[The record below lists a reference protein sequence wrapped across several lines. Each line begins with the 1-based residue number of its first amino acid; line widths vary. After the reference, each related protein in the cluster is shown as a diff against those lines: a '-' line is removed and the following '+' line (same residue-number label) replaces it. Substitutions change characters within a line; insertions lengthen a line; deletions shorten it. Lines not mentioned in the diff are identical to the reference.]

1 MKKRVLFIINP
12 VSGVGRQKT
21 VEKLIDRE
29 LDRSCYEPEIA
40 YTQSRGHAT
49 ELATAAVQRNVE
61 IIVAVGGDGSVNEVG
76 QALIHTPSVLGIL
89 PAGSGNGLA
98 RHLCIPMDLSRA
110 MERIMNGKII
120 KMDTGILNDKV
131 FLGMSGVGFDA
142 HIGWEFARFGK
153 RGFSSYIKVFLREF
167 PKYKAGEY
175 KIEIDGR
182 SFIKNALLISVANGS
197 QYGNN
202 AFIAPQADVSDGLLD
217 ICILSEFPVY
227 AAPFLARRLF
237 NRSLDRSKYLEILK
251 GKDIRITQPDK
262 TAHIDGEP
270 LEEGRDLHFKIV
282 PSSLNVIC

>member
-12 VSGVGRQKT
+12 VSGIGRARV

-29 LDRSCYEPEIA
+29 LDRSCFEAEVA
-40 YTQSRGHAT
+40 YTASRGHAT
-49 ELATAAVQRNVE
+49 RLAKDAVQKNTELV
-61 IIVAVGGDGSVNEVG
+61 VAVGGDGSVNEVG
-76 QALIHTPSVLGIL
+76 QALIHTPAVLGIL

-98 RHLCIPMDLSRA
+98 RHLGIPMDLSKA
-110 MERIMNGKII
+110 LNRISNGKIL
-120 KMDTGILNDKV
+120 KMDTGVLNNKV

-153 RGFSSYIKVFLREF
+153 RGFSSYVKVFLREY
-167 PKYKAGEY
+167 PGYKAREY
-175 KIEIDGR
+175 QLEIDGI
-182 SFIKNALLISVANGS
+182 SYTKKALLISVANGS

-202 AFIAPQADVSDGLLD
+202 AFIAPNADISDGLLD
-217 ICILSEFPVY
+217 ICILQDFPVY

-251 GKDIRITQPDK
+251 GKEIRITQPDK

-270 LEEGRDLHFKIV
+270 LEEGGELHFKIV